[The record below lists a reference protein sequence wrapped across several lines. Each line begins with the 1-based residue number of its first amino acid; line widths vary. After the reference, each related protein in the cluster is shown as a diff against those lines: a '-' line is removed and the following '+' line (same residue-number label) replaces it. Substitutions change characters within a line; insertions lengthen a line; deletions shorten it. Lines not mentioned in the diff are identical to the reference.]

1 MRYEIQ
7 SVFVYCINDVGF
19 EHHDFMLCRQ
29 ESLPPDGY
37 LYCGYCHGT
46 GYDYYYLGGLIS
58 EECTSCSGSGYGL
71 NPNSSTGMPVFKGS
85 GHVHVDEE
93 LPWKECDIC
102 KKHELYW

>member
-1 MRYEIQ
+1 MKFK
-7 SVFVYCINDVGF
+7 VFSYIVLT
-19 EHHDFMLCRQ
+19 MLVLNIMTSCSADKK
-29 ESLPPDGY
+29 SLPPDGY

-58 EECTSCSGSGYGL
+58 EECTSWSGSGYGL